1 MVMAT
6 KEFNVKKENFWEW
19 YNTVIYAADLID
31 NRYNLQGFLVHKP
44 AGTFMIKR
52 ITELLQ
58 EGLNKTAHE
67 EVLFPIGIPKENFE
81 LEKEHVEG
89 FAPELFWITKMG
101 DKDLPRP
108 FALRPTSE
116 TAFYQMYSLWIR
128 SHNDLPLKYY
138 QTGTVY
144 RAEKETSPFLRG
156 REFYWIETHCAF
168 NTEKEAMKQVKDDQ
182 KIFGKVLKDSLG
194 LNYMIFDRPEWDKFA
209 GAEKT
214 IAFDTLLPDGK
225 VLQVGSTH
233 YLGQKFSKPFNIK
246 ADNEFV
252 YQTCF
257 GPGVWRVVAAVV
269 AIHGDDKGLKIPSE
283 ISKIQVA
290 IVPVGKNDKTNVFK
304 NVKRQLKNFRI
315 HVFDETDKSFGYK
328 LNQTELL
335 GIPVRI
341 ELGDR
346 ELESGQATIF
356 DRFTGNKKQVK
367 ITDLKKEVTKV
378 FKEQQANLAS
388 QKEIPVYQINS
399 ISELKE
405 GGIAR
410 AYFVNVKGEEAKK
423 AAEELQ
429 EKTGFKVRGVLFG
442 VKEKVPEGAKCFM
455 TGKPAKCVVYLA
467 KQY

>member
-1 MVMAT
+1 MLAT
-6 KEFNVKKENFWEW
+6 KEFNVKKSDFWEW
-19 YNTVIYAADLID
+19 YNSIIYAADLVD

-44 AGTFMIKR
+44 AGAFMIKR
-52 ITELLQ
+52 ITELLE
-58 EGLNKTAHE
+58 EGLNKTGHE

-138 QTGTVY
+138 QAGTVY

-168 NTEKEAMKQVKDDQ
+168 QTKKEALKQVKEDQ
-182 KIFGKVLKDSLG
+182 KVFGKVLKTYLG
-194 LNYMIFDRPEWDKFA
+194 LNYMVFDRPEWDKFA

-257 GPGVWRVVAAVV
+257 GHGVWRVVAAVV
-269 AIHGDDKGLKIPSE
+269 AIHGDDKGLKVPSQ

-290 IVPVGKNDKTNVFK
+290 IVPVGKNDKTQVFK
-304 NVKRQLKNFRI
+304 DVKKQLKSFRVQI
-315 HVFDETDKSFGYK
+315 FDDIDKSFGFK

-335 GIPVRI
+335 GIPVRV
-341 ELGDR
+341 EVGDR
-346 ELESGQATIF
+346 ELEAGQATIF
-356 DRFTGNKKQVK
+356 DRFTGNKKQVSLVS
-367 ITDLKKEVTKV
+367 LKKEVANL
-378 FKEQQANLAS
+378 FKEQEANFKNL
-388 QKEIPVYQINS
+388 KDLPVYQIDS
-399 ISELKE
+399 ISDLKE

-410 AYFVNVKGEEAKK
+410 AYFIGTKGTEAEQ
-423 AAEELQ
+423 AAKDLQ
-429 EKTGFKVRGVLFG
+429 EKTNGVKVRGTLFG
-442 VKEKVPEGAKCFM
+442 VKETVPEGAKCFM